1 MKNKELIEKYYRYGI
16 SGMNDSEILQLILSF
31 SSVRDAE
38 KLSDELINE
47 FGNLNSIFN
56 ADINYLTRNNISDKT
71 ACLLKAFPAVS
82 MECLFNRGQRSFIKT
97 PDDLNCYFRALY
109 SGVSDERIYLV
120 SVNRH
125 KMVKGEH
132 LIATGSSDSVNF
144 SKEKIIRCILGLKA
158 YGVFI
163 SHNHPESEAYPSE
176 ADFEFTRS
184 IVDSVRNCGTKIFDH
199 IIVGVSSVVS
209 MKELNCGI
217 DFD

>member
-1 MKNKELIEKYYRYGI
+1 
-16 SGMNDSEILQLILSF
+16 MNDSEILQLILSF
-31 SSVRDAE
+31 TSVRDAE

-56 ADINYLTRNNISDKT
+56 ADINYLIRDNITDKT
-71 ACLLKAFPAVS
+71 ACLLKAFPSVS
-82 MECLFNRGQRSFIKT
+82 MECFYKREQRIFIKT

-125 KMVKGEH
+125 KMIKGEH
-132 LIATGSSDSVNF
+132 LIAVGSSDSVNF
-144 SKEKIIRCILGLKA
+144 SKEKIIRYILGLKT

-184 IVDSVRNCGTKIFDH
+184 IVDAVKNCEIKIFDH
-199 IIVGVSSVVS
+199 VIVGVSSVIS
-209 MKELNCGI
+209 MKEMKCGI